1 MTALEGT
8 SASPAPAP
16 VASAVRPVAVV
27 TGGSRGIGA
36 AVARRLARD
45 GFDVAL
51 SYRSGQ
57 EAAEA
62 VAEECRAVG
71 AQALA
76 FRADAGS
83 SEDCATFVAA
93 VLARFGRIDALVNN
107 AGITRDG
114 LAMRMSDDQFDS
126 VVSVNLKGAFVM
138 CRQVLPTMMKARSGR
153 IVNVTSVAGVF
164 GNAGQ
169 ANYSAAKAG
178 LIGLTQSLAKE
189 VGSRGI
195 TVNAVAPGFVE
206 TDMTVGLNDKLR
218 EAALTR
224 IALGRFGQPDD
235 IAGCISFLV
244 SKDAAY
250 LTGQTIVVSGGLS
263 L

>member
-1 MTALEGT
+1 MAALEGM
-8 SASPAPAP
+8 SASHAP
-16 VASAVRPVAVV
+16 AVRPVAIV

-62 VAEECRAVG
+62 VAEECRAAG
-71 AQALA
+71 AKALA

-93 VLARFGRIDALVNN
+93 VLAQFGRVDALVNN

-114 LAMRMSDDQFDS
+114 LAMRMSDDAFDQ

-138 CRQVLPTMMKARSGR
+138 CRQVLPAMMKARAGR

-235 IAGCISFLV
+235 IAGAISFLV